1 MLKLFQLQT
10 ASDPH
15 AKGVGSI
22 MFFRLRP
29 TCRVTEF
36 ITFVFGPVF
45 VGGLGSAIG
54 VWGIIVGAIIGFTL
68 AWFAI
73 YIRRYCEG
81 WALDANK
88 KFEKYFADNAFEDRK
103 FIGPHPSLPHV
114 TETLMMT
121 GEVLVLCIISTFF
134 LAYLYFNDIAILHAF
149 INALQPY
156 VSDFFSAYSGLDHEI
171 KMHAQSQY
179 SGRIIIM
186 KIAAFFIF
194 IACTYGC
201 VVMSIRMLH
210 GWREYWR
217 ILNIIQD
224 SIIIKKES
232 IVLLTLILSA
242 PGILIGIDNVFYQ
255 GFEFYLIMDKVPG
268 DEWYVLFG
276 LTKFILMV
284 FGFTMFVFLQLSV
297 LLSYFVV
304 LIFYYVYIRMYSRFG
319 SV

>member
-1 MLKLFQLQT
+1 
-10 ASDPH
+10 
-15 AKGVGSI
+15 

-73 YIRRYCEG
+73 YIRRYCED

-88 KFEKYFADNAFEDRK
+88 KFEKYFADTAFEDRK

-134 LAYLYFNDIAILHAF
+134 LAYLYFNEISTLKVF
-149 INALQPY
+149 FYSLQPY
-156 VSDFFSAYSGLDHEI
+156 IGDFFSAYSGLDHEI

-232 IVLLTLILSA
+232 IVLLTLIMSIPLIAGTVNAFFIKDLSS
-242 PGILIGIDNVFYQ
+242 ISL
-255 GFEFYLIMDKVPG
+255 
-268 DEWYVLFG
+268 W
-276 LTKFILMV
+276 TKFHIKNGT
-284 FGFTMFVFLQLSV
+284 FCFL
-297 LLSYFVV
+297 
-304 LIFYYVYIRMYSRFG
+304 
-319 SV
+319 